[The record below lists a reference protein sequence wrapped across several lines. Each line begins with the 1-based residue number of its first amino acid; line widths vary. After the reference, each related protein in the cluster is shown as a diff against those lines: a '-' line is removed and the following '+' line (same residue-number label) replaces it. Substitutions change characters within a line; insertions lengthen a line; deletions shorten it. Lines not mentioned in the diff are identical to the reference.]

1 LVACVASLA
10 AFAIE
15 GMIDEGEAA
24 HTAIVLGNA
33 VHKNGEPSPRLRARL
48 ERTVALVEAGSVEQV
63 LVSGGTNEFGQNE
76 ATVMAS
82 YLRAR
87 TEVKVLED
95 KLGSTTR
102 ETARNAAALLDPTK
116 PVIVVSQYFHVAR
129 SRLALEQEGF
139 EQVGTASPSYF
150 ELQDLYAVP
159 RDAIGYLA
167 YLARL
172 R

>member
-33 VHKNGEPSPRLRARL
+33 VHKNGDASPRLRARL
-48 ERTVALVEAGSVEQV
+48 ERAVELVEEGTVEQV
-63 LVSGGTNEFGQNE
+63 LVSGATNEFGQNE
-76 ATVMAS
+76 ATVMAA
-82 YLRAR
+82 YIRAR
-87 TEVKVLED
+87 TEAKVLED

-102 ETARNAAALLDPTK
+102 ETARNAATLLDPNE

-139 EQVGTASPSYF
+139 VSVGTASPTYF
-150 ELQDLYAVP
+150 ELQDLYALP
-159 RDAIGYLA
+159 RDAIGYVA
-167 YLARL
+167 YLVRL